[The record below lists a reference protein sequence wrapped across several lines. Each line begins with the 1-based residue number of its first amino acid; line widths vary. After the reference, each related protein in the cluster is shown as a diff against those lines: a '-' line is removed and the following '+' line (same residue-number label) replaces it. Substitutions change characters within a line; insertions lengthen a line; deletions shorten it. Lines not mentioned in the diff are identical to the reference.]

1 MSSPFRFGFALVS
14 RSPIYPP
21 LLPARLEFWN
31 LVAGATVGCLLV
43 LVWGV
48 GGKRAIALSA
58 PSPTSTQLAQANA
71 PNRPGTSPSLEPP
84 AEVEPLPPLPDPEN
98 LLGPDLAPAP
108 QPELPL
114 PGDELTFVVERF
126 TLVGSTVY
134 TDEDFADVFAAYTDR
149 SITFEDVLAVR
160 DAITARYRK
169 DGYLTSG
176 AIVPPQP
183 LQDGVVE
190 IQIVEGSVE
199 DIIIEGTN
207 RLQPEYVSSRL
218 GLGAQAPLQIDA
230 LLEQLQLLQLN
241 PLIDTISADLQA
253 GTRPGT
259 NLLVVTVTEAD
270 SFAVS
275 YTFDN
280 SRSPSVG
287 SLRHQI
293 GGNEGNLTGYGDALS
308 ASFALT
314 EGSQDFDL
322 FYAFPVSPH
331 NTLVSVYYSATD
343 SDVIEE
349 PFDILAASSE
359 ATVLEFTV
367 QHPLVQT
374 PTEDVVLGLIGS
386 HQRTQTFL
394 GIDDIGGFPLSAG
407 ADDQGR
413 TRVTALRFF
422 QAWTKRSTQQVFAV
436 RSQFNL
442 GLDAFDATVSE
453 GDTPDSQFF
462 SWLGQGQWVRLLG
475 QNTPLIIKGS
485 VQLTPSPLLTLE
497 RYGLGGQATVR
508 GYRQDALLTDN
519 GAALSVEA
527 RFPLWQDEEQQALLQ
542 IAPFIDS
549 GYGWN
554 TVEPDP
560 EDNALLSTGAGL
572 LLQVE
577 DATFRLDW
585 GIPLIDRDGDKNT
598 LQEQGIYF
606 TLDFSFL

>member
-1 MSSPFRFGFALVS
+1 M
-14 RSPIYPP
+14 
-21 LLPARLEFWN
+21 
-31 LVAGATVGCLLV
+31 
-43 LVWGV
+43 
-48 GGKRAIALSA
+48 
-58 PSPTSTQLAQANA
+58 PT
-71 PNRPGTSPSLEPP
+71 
-84 AEVEPLPPLPDPEN
+84 
-98 LLGPDLAPAP
+98 
-108 QPELPL
+108 
-114 PGDELTFVVERF
+114 F
-126 TLVGSTVY
+126 
-134 TDEDFADVFAAYTDR
+134 FAAYTDR

-422 QAWTKRSTQQVFAV
+422 SSLDKAEHPAGICGAIAV
-436 RSQFNL
+436 QPGPRRLRRHRERRRHPRQSIFL
-442 GLDAFDATVSE
+442 L
-453 GDTPDSQFF
+453 
-462 SWLGQGQWVRLLG
+462 VR
-475 QNTPLIIKGS
+475 PRA
-485 VQLTPSPLLTLE
+485 V
-497 RYGLGGQATVR
+497 
-508 GYRQDALLTDN
+508 
-519 GAALSVEA
+519 GAAVGAKHAPDYQRQRATHSQSSADA
-527 RFPLWQDEEQQALLQ
+527 RTLRAGR
-542 IAPFIDS
+542 S
-549 GYGWN
+549 
-554 TVEPDP
+554 
-560 EDNALLSTGAGL
+560 SHGAGL
-572 LLQVE
+572 SAGCPADGQ
-577 DATFRLDW
+577 RRS
-585 GIPLIDRDGDKNT
+585 PLGGGALSPLAR
-598 LQEQGIYF
+598 
-606 TLDFSFL
+606 